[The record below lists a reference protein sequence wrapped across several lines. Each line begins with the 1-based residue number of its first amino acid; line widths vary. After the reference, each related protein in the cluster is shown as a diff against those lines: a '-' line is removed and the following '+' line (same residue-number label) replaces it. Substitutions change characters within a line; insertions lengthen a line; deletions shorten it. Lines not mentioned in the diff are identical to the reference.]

1 MYDYIKSLLEQEI
14 QESIILERP
23 KNKDFGHYA
32 TPIAFSLAKK
42 LGKPP
47 KQIADEL
54 CAKLQAHKAFEKVE
68 NMNGYINLTL
78 HSDVLDTFLTEALT
92 KSLTTSPTK
101 PQSGESTQA
110 HINLA
115 HTNQPNIEPHTTS
128 NHTTSSHTEPNQ
140 SDHTLQ
146 DSANQP
152 NTESKKE
159 SILLEYVSANPT
171 GPLHIGHARGAVFGD
186 SLRRVGRY
194 LGFDIQTEYYI
205 NDAGSQ
211 IGMLGLSIML
221 AGRESILHMEVD
233 YPQDYY
239 KGEYIVEIA
248 NLAKE
253 RFGEDVFRSDE
264 NLLVL
269 AEFGKDLMLEEIKSN
284 LLDVGI
290 EFDQFV
296 SEKSLFREWEETL
309 KILKSNNGTY
319 QKDGKIWLASSQHN
333 DQKDRVIV
341 REDGEPTYLAGD
353 IVYHRYKFVRDFG
366 HYINIW
372 GADHHGYIAR
382 VRAAIA
388 FLGYD
393 DKKLEVLLTQ
403 MVSLLRGGE
412 PYKMSKR
419 AGNFILMRDVVAD
432 IGSDALRFVFLSKK
446 PDTHLEFDVDDLKKQ
461 DNSNPVFYINYA
473 NARIHTLIQKSRCK
487 EEDILEAKLESE
499 KQILDLL
506 FLALQLPRVVQM
518 SWEEKSLQK
527 ICEYLKFLAS
537 EFHAFYN
544 ATRILESPKET
555 QYLKVCKMVSL
566 SLTQG
571 LELLGITAK
580 TKM

>member
-1 MYDYIKSLLEQEI
+1 
-14 QESIILERP
+14 
-23 KNKDFGHYA
+23 
-32 TPIAFSLAKK
+32 
-42 LGKPP
+42 
-47 KQIADEL
+47 
-54 CAKLQAHKAFEKVE
+54 
-68 NMNGYINLTL
+68 
-78 HSDVLDTFLTEALT
+78 
-92 KSLTTSPTK
+92 
-101 PQSGESTQA
+101 
-110 HINLA
+110 
-115 HTNQPNIEPHTTS
+115 
-128 NHTTSSHTEPNQ
+128 
-140 SDHTLQ
+140 
-146 DSANQP
+146 
-152 NTESKKE
+152 
-159 SILLEYVSANPT
+159 
-171 GPLHIGHARGAVFGD
+171 
-186 SLRRVGRY
+186 
-194 LGFDIQTEYYI
+194 
-205 NDAGSQ
+205 
-211 IGMLGLSIML
+211 
-221 AGRESILHMEVD
+221 MEVD

-309 KILKSNNGTY
+309 KILKSNNGAY